1 MTAAANTAK
10 RAGKGRRKRESP
22 RHDQGLTAREQAALE
37 RICRWFSEQE
47 TKTCLKIKQ
56 K

>member
-1 MTAAANTAK
+1 MTVATNTGK
-10 RAGKGRRKRESP
+10 QAGKAHRRRESP
-22 RHDQGLTAREQAALE
+22 RHDQGLTGREQAALE

-56 K
+56 R